1 MTERFKALPE
11 ALQWQIISR
20 FAGGVGFLLLFIVI
34 VIFYRSLYLW
44 LPSLFFMILLIVS
57 GIFLLYNSL
66 RGNYV
71 SVAGVCENIEV
82 TGIRRRVKS
91 ITLKL
96 EENSLK
102 ISVRHRIKRLK
113 LGDTVI
119 VYLSVK
125 APVYPQDDG
134 YVVLNY
140 YAMEVRN
147 GV

>member
-1 MTERFKALPE
+1 MKERFKALPE
-11 ALQWQIISR
+11 VLQWQIISR
-20 FAGGVGFLLLFIVI
+20 FASGLGFLLLFIVI
-34 VIFYRSLYLW
+34 VILYRSIYLW
-44 LPSLFFMILLIVS
+44 LPSLFFMALLIVN

-66 RGNYV
+66 NGNYV

-82 TGIRRRVKS
+82 TGIRKRVKS

-102 ISVRHRIKRLK
+102 ISVRHKIKKLK

-134 YVVLNY
+134 YVVFNY

>member
-1 MTERFKALPE
+1 MKERFKALPD
-11 ALQWQIISR
+11 ALKWQIVSR
-20 FAGGVGFLLLFIVI
+20 LACGVGFLILFIVI
-34 VIFYRSLYLW
+34 VIFYRSVYLW
-44 LPSLFFMILLIVS
+44 LPSLFFMTLLIVS
-57 GIFLLYNSL
+57 GVFLMYNSIT
-66 RGNYV
+66 GNYV
-71 SVAGVCENIEV
+71 SVSGVCEDIDF

-102 ISVRHRIKRLK
+102 ISVRHKIKKLK

-125 APVYPQDDG
+125 TPVYPQDGG
-134 YVVLNY
+134 YVIFNY

-147 GV
+147 EV

>member
-1 MTERFKALPE
+1 MKERFKALPE

-82 TGIRRRVKS
+82 TCIRRRVKS

>member
-1 MTERFKALPE
+1 MKEKFKSLPE
-11 ALQWQIISR
+11 ALQWQILSR

-34 VIFYRSLYLW
+34 VSFYRNVYLW
-44 LPSLFFMILLIVS
+44 LPSLFFMAVLIVS
-57 GIFLLYNSL
+57 GSVLLHNSIKD
-66 RGNYV
+66 NYV

-82 TGIRRRVKS
+82 TGIRKRVKS

-102 ISVRHRIKRLK
+102 ISVRHKIKKLK

-134 YVVLNY
+134 YMVFNY

>member
-1 MTERFKALPE
+1 MKEKFKSLPE
-11 ALQWQIISR
+11 ALQWQILSR

-34 VIFYRSLYLW
+34 VIFYRNVYLW
-44 LPSLFFMILLIVS
+44 LPSLFFMAVLIVS
-57 GIFLLYNSL
+57 GSVLLHNSIK
-66 RGNYV
+66 GNYV

-82 TGIRRRVKS
+82 TGIRKRVKS

-102 ISVRHRIKRLK
+102 ISVRHKIKKLK

-134 YVVLNY
+134 YMVFNY
-140 YAMEVRN
+140 YAMAVRN

>member
-1 MTERFKALPE
+1 MANHFTVCWRRRLLPPLHSDYAL
-11 ALQWQIISR
+11 
-20 FAGGVGFLLLFIVI
+20 
-34 VIFYRSLYLW
+34 
-44 LPSLFFMILLIVS
+44 LPQCVFVVAKSLFMVLLIVN
-57 GIFLLYNSL
+57 GIFLLYNSIN
-66 RGNYV
+66 GNYV
-71 SVAGVCENIEV
+71 SVAGVCENIEF
-82 TGIRRRVKS
+82 TGIRKRVKR

-102 ISVRHRIKRLK
+102 ISVRHKIKRLK
-113 LGDTVI
+113 IGDTVI

-134 YVVLNY
+134 YVVFNY

>member
-1 MTERFKALPE
+1 MRERFKTLPDALK
-11 ALQWQIISR
+11 WQIASR
-20 FAGGVGFLLLFIVI
+20 FAGGAGFLLLFIVI
-34 VIFYRSLYLW
+34 LIFYRSLYLW
-44 LPSLFFMILLIVS
+44 LPSLFFMSLLIVS
-57 GIFLLYNSL
+57 GVFLMYNSIT
-66 RGNYV
+66 GNYV
-71 SVAGVCENIEV
+71 SVSGVCEDIEF

-102 ISVRHRIKRLK
+102 ISVRHKIKKLK

-125 APVYPQDDG
+125 TPVYPQDSG
-134 YVVLNY
+134 YVVFNY
-140 YAMEVRN
+140 YAMEVRK

>member
-1 MTERFKALPE
+1 MKERFKTLPDALK
-11 ALQWQIISR
+11 WQIASR
-20 FAGGVGFLLLFIVI
+20 FAGGAGFLLLFIVI
-34 VIFYRSLYLW
+34 LIFYRSVYLW
-44 LPSLFFMILLIVS
+44 LPSLFFMSLLIVS
-57 GIFLLYNSL
+57 GVFLMYNSIT
-66 RGNYV
+66 GNYV
-71 SVAGVCENIEV
+71 SVSGVCEDIEF

-102 ISVRHRIKRLK
+102 ISVRHKIKKLK

-125 APVYPQDDG
+125 TPVYPQDSG
-134 YVVLNY
+134 YVVFNY

-147 GV
+147 EV